1 MTCTNCQNRIEQE
14 LKNTAGILNLLVPSV
29 YAVDRQFGN
38 GSSLV
43 IARHTK
49 NHCWIF
55 YDTHGNQYAGHFS
68 SIKKDSDQTAQK
80 VRYKDRSEKRTE
92 KRPFVLGKRYTRA
105 VMQYVK
111 SDLDFGSYPEITVY
125 TGIPV
130 KWNINMPDEVINGC
144 NYKMVLKTYGITHEF
159 TAGENV
165 IEYTPEESGTVE
177 YICWMG
183 MIYGKINIIDSQGE

>member
-1 MTCTNCQNRIEQE
+1 MLLTDSLETGVPWLLQ
-14 LKNTAGILNLLVPSV
+14 GILKI
-29 YAVDRQFGN
+29 
-38 GSSLV
+38 
-43 IARHTK
+43 IAGFFMILMGI
-49 NHCWIF
+49 NMLGIF
-55 YDTHGNQYAGHFS
+55 PALRRIQ
-68 SIKKDSDQTAQK
+68 IRLPKK

-144 NYKMVLKTYGITHEF
+144 NYKMVLKTYGITHDF